1 MSERRPYRSDL
12 RASQAR
18 ETRRVVVEAAAGLFV
33 ARGYADTTL
42 DAVAA
47 AAGVSRRTV
56 VNAVGG
62 KAALLALAWDFSLVG
77 DDEPVPMAG
86 RPAVLAIE
94 ASTDPADALRRWA
107 EMLVDVAARSA
118 AIGSVLEA
126 AADVDAE
133 AAALLAK
140 AATERLEGARAF
152 ARRLAS
158 IGGLAPG
165 VTEDRAADAFWALND
180 GTLYRRLVLDR
191 GWSAAEFADWL
202 TAQARCAA
210 QLTAVTTRT
219 AAPRAP
225 SPGPAAT

>member
-1 MSERRPYRSDL
+1 VSERRAYRSDL

-18 ETRRVVVEAAAGLFV
+18 GTRRAVVEAAAGLFV

-62 KAALLALAWDFSLVG
+62 KAALLALAWDFSVVG
-77 DDEPVPMAG
+77 DDEPVAMAD
-86 RPAVLAIE
+86 RSAVRAILA
-94 ASTDPADALRRWA
+94 SRDAAESVRLWA
-107 EMLVDVAARSA
+107 ETTVDVEVRTA
-118 AIGSVLEA
+118 AIGRVLEA

-140 AATERLEGARAF
+140 ADTERLDGARAF
-152 ARRLAS
+152 ARHLAS
-158 IGGLAPG
+158 LGGLGGLGPG
-165 VTEDRAADAFWALND
+165 VTVEHAADAFWALND

-191 GWSAAEFADWL
+191 GWSTAEFADWL
-202 TAQARCAA
+202 TEQARCAA
-210 QLTAVTTRT
+210 R
-219 AAPRAP
+219 
-225 SPGPAAT
+225 S

>member
-1 MSERRPYRSDL
+1 VSERRPYRSEL
-12 RASQAR
+12 RARQAR
-18 ETRRVVVEAAAGLFV
+18 GTRRAVVEAATGLFV

-77 DDEPVPMAG
+77 DDEPVPMTD
-86 RPAVLAIE
+86 RPAVLAIL
-94 ASTDPADALRRWA
+94 ASADPAESVQLWGRMIA
-107 EMLVDVAARSA
+107 EVEERAAP
-118 AIGSVLEA
+118 IGRVLEA

-140 AATERLEGARAF
+140 ADAERLEGTRAF
-152 ARRLAS
+152 ARHLAS
-158 IGGLAPG
+158 IDGLGPG
-165 VTEDRAADAFWALND
+165 VTPERAADGLWALTD

-191 GWSAAEFADWL
+191 GWSTADFAAWL
-202 TAQARCAA
+202 ATQARCAS
-210 QLTAVTTRT
+210 R
-219 AAPRAP
+219 
-225 SPGPAAT
+225 S